1 MVDSF
6 ILPKFEFASRRS
18 PVMGRR
24 GLVSCSQPLAT
35 AAGIRILD
43 QGGSAADA
51 AVAVAAAINVTEPM
65 STGLGGDCF
74 VLYYDAKKHEVT
86 ALNGSGRCP
95 AALTLQR
102 LKKENVPDPLPIHHP
117 YTVTVPGAC
126 AGWCDLIERYGR
138 LPLKTTLEPAIRLA
152 DEGFPVGT
160 LTSFFWNNGVESTL
174 TNQTGGRELTLFGRA
189 PRAGEIFRNPGLART
204 LMLIAADGKKS
215 FYQGEIGRAVAAA
228 VQKAGGCMTEEDLA
242 AHTSTWVT
250 PISTTYKGVRLWEC
264 PPNGQGLV
272 ALLALNIL
280 KQFDLSTTVLMS
292 VERLHLEIEA
302 LRLAFADAQAY
313 LCDPEVHKV
322 PVDEML
328 SDEYAADRAKLIDLK
343 HATLDQ
349 RKGIPR
355 VGKDTVYF
363 CTVDEEGNACSFI
376 NSLYMGFGSGI
387 VPEGYGFALQ
397 NRGLNFSL
405 EPSHPN
411 ALAPGKRPYHT
422 IIPAMMT
429 LEKDKTLFGPLG
441 VMGGFM
447 QPQGHLQVF
456 LSLVEDRMDPQS
468 ALDTLRFCLVEG
480 NPAGNV
486 ALEEGIPVFTLAG
499 LADKGHVISTISGF
513 QRAMFGR
520 GQIICRQPG
529 GGPAFWAGS
538 DPRADGCAAA
548 QV

>member
-6 ILPKFEFASRRS
+6 VLPKLEFSSRRS
-18 PVMGRR
+18 PVMGRK
-24 GLVSCSQPLAT
+24 GLVASSQPLAT
-35 AAGIRILD
+35 AAGIQILD

-74 VLYYDAKKHEVT
+74 VLYYDAKKREVT

-102 LKKENVPDPLPIHHP
+102 MKKENIPDPLPIHHP
-117 YTVTVPGAC
+117 YSVTVPGAC
-126 AGWCDLIERYGR
+126 AGWCDLIERYGK
-138 LPLKTTLEPAIRLA
+138 LPLKTTFEPAIRLA
-152 DEGFPVGT
+152 DEGFPVSA
-160 LTSFFWNNGVESTL
+160 LTSFYWQGGVERTL
-174 TNQTGGRELTLFGRA
+174 TNDWGGRELTLHGRA
-189 PRAGEIFRNPGLART
+189 PRAGEVFRNPGLAHT
-204 LMLIAADGKKS
+204 LMLIAENGKKAY
-215 FYQGEIGRAVAAA
+215 YQGEIAAAIAAA

-242 AHTSTWVT
+242 AHESTWVT
-250 PISTTYKGVRLWEC
+250 PISSVYKGVRLWEC

-272 ALLALNIL
+272 ALLALNIM
-280 KQFDLSTTVLMS
+280 KQFDISSTVLLS

-313 LCDPEVHKV
+313 ICDPAVHKI
-322 PVDEML
+322 PVGDML
-328 SDEYAADRAKLIDLK
+328 SDEYAASRAKLINLK
-343 HATLDQ
+343 QATIDQ
-349 RKGIPR
+349 RKGLPR
-355 VGKDTVYF
+355 VGDDTVYF
-363 CTVDEEGNACSFI
+363 CTVDSEGNACSFI

-405 EPSHPN
+405 DPSHPN

-422 IIPAMMT
+422 IIPAMAT
-429 LEKDKTLFGPLG
+429 IERDKTLFGPLG

-456 LSLVEDRMDPQS
+456 LSMIEDRMDPQT
-468 ALDTLRFCLVEG
+468 ALDTPRFCLVEG

-486 ALEEGIPVFTLAG
+486 ALEDGIPVFTMAA
-499 LADKGHVISTISGF
+499 LADMGHTISSITGY

-520 GQIICRQPG
+520 GQIICKLPG
-529 GGPAFWAGS
+529 SPVFWAGS